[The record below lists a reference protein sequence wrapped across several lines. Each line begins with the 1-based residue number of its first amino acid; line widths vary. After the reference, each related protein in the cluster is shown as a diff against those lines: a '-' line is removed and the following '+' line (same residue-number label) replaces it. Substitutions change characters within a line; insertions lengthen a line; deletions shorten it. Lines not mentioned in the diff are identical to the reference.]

1 MSLLCSAEL
10 GAALSLAMEVV
21 DNRRRTDVR
30 PFWMM
35 MLVGRQ
41 KVVRIGP
48 GVERPE

>member
-10 GAALSLAMEVV
+10 GAALSLAMEAV
-21 DNRRRTDVR
+21 DNRRRIDVR
-30 PFWMM
+30 LFWMT

-41 KVVRIGP
+41 RVVRIGP